1 MLQALGF
8 SVILQFI
15 CLVHM
20 VRTGRPYWWTWII
33 VLGSYLGVAVY
44 ALTQIL
50 PDLQNDPRARR
61 AAGDL
66 VKRVDPT
73 RDLRK
78 LRDELARADTVK
90 NRLSLG
96 AEFLAL
102 GEANEAEG
110 IFRGCLKGMH
120 ATDPDILLA
129 LAQAQFA
136 QGKAAQTLQTLED
149 LIAANPDFRSP
160 DGHLLYARSLQAL
173 GRSGEALGEYQ
184 ALEESFPGEEAR
196 IRLAELLIAEGR
208 SAEARG
214 LLEKSQE
221 RLRVAPAYYRKAQRN
236 WSERAKAML
245 KELSG

>member
-1 MLQALGF
+1 MFPALGL
-8 SVILQFI
+8 SVLLQFF
-15 CLVHM
+15 CLIHM
-20 VRTGRPYWWTWII
+20 VRSGRPYWWTWII

-102 GEANEAEG
+102 GEASEAEA

-120 ATDPDILLA
+120 ASDPDILLA

-136 QGKAAQTLQTLED
+136 QGKAAQCLQTLED
-149 LIAANPDFRSP
+149 LIAANPEFRSP

-173 GRSGEALGEYQ
+173 GRANEALAEFQ

-208 SAEARG
+208 GSEARVW
-214 LLEKSQE
+214 LEKCLE
-221 RLRVAPAYYRKAQRN
+221 RVRIAPAYYRKAQRG
-236 WSERAKAML
+236 WSDRAKAML
-245 KELSG
+245 KELGT

>member
-1 MLQALGF
+1 MFPALGL
-8 SVILQFI
+8 SVLLQFL
-15 CLVHM
+15 CLIHM
-20 VRTGRPYWWTWII
+20 VRSGRPYWWTWII

-102 GEANEAEG
+102 GEASEAEA

-120 ATDPDILLA
+120 ASDPDILLA
-129 LAQAQFA
+129 LAQAQFG
-136 QGKAAQTLQTLED
+136 QGKAAQCLQTLED
-149 LIAANPDFRSP
+149 LIAANPEFRSP

-173 GRSGEALGEYQ
+173 GRANEALAEYQ

-208 SAEARG
+208 GNEARAW
-214 LLEKSQE
+214 LEKCLE
-221 RLRVAPAYYRKAQRN
+221 RVRIAPAYYRKAQRG
-236 WSERAKAML
+236 WSDRAKAML
-245 KELSG
+245 KELGT